1 MLTDLT
7 TMIWKEWKE
16 YFLQRGNMRG
26 GLVGYLVVLGVL
38 GAYLPYQTGPE
49 WVRSPAPMALW
60 SWLPLFLVSSLVAD
74 SFAGERERGTLEAIL
89 ATRLPDRA
97 ILLGKILALVLYG
110 FAFVVLGALLAL
122 LTVNV
127 AYSSEGLL
135 LYSPLLA
142 LGIVAFGLLFA
153 LLAAS
158 AGVLISLRAPTA
170 RQAAQTMSIAIMI
183 LLFVPILGFQ
193 ALPATLQQQL
203 YLALGA
209 PERLRPTLL
218 GLSLAI
224 ALADVLAV
232 AACLRRFRRA
242 QLILA

>member
-26 GLVGYLVVLGVL
+26 GLVGYLVVLGVF

-158 AGVLISLRAPTA
+158 AGVLISLQAPTA

-203 YLALGA
+203 YLVLEE
-209 PERLRPTLL
+209 PERLRPALL
-218 GLSLAI
+218 GLALAI
-224 ALADVLAV
+224 ALADILAV
-232 AACLRRFRRA
+232 AA
-242 QLILA
+242 